1 MTGALKRVE
10 QEMAALDQAVA
21 DLAAE
26 MKSVYSSYL
35 AVLGQAVH
43 KQLILACYRLCTQG
57 YPEAFLHL
65 SFPQRQQ
72 FQQALR
78 TLAAQAAAHL
88 THLLT
93 SAHPETPAGTEF
105 VPDQD
110 PQTDR
115 PLPPDLAHP
124 PDQPPP
130 ERSWDDEEI
139 LSSLAAG
146 MKAALEQ
153 AQAENRL
160 PEGLDS
166 SDLSAMV
173 QAFFKQS
180 QATENSDS
188 SPVEQLV
195 RWQKRQE
202 AAIAEQLQRT
212 SYHANRLL
220 QRFNI
225 LHQHLPD
232 QIFSAIAR
240 ADAPEGSSQSPHI
253 LNLLVETK
261 ERERPSVVV
270 RDADADAESD
280 ITLDEMDAMDAMD
293 EMREMDEMDE
303 TDGEGDDESRYRQPA
318 LTHLIALNLRLAEI
332 EFIDPN
338 VMAGRNR
345 IRDLTARLKQ
355 LRRTYRKKQREWA
368 IIEAEAAWR
377 SSWVED

>member
-1 MTGALKRVE
+1 MAGALKRVE

-78 TLAAQAAAHL
+78 TLAAQAADRL

-93 SAHPETPAGTEF
+93 PAHPETLAGNELA
-105 VPDQD
+105 PDQD
-110 PQTDR
+110 HQADDR
-115 PLPPDLAHP
+115 PHP
-124 PDQPPP
+124 PDQPPLD
-130 ERSWDDEEI
+130 RSWDDEEI

-166 SDLSAMV
+166 GDLSAMV

-180 QATENSDS
+180 QATGNSDS

-232 QIFSAIAR
+232 QVFSAIAR

-270 RDADADAESD
+270 REVDAEAQSD
-280 ITLDEMDAMDAMD
+280 ITLDEMEAMD

>member
-1 MTGALKRVE
+1 MAGALKRVE
-10 QEMAALDQAVA
+10 QEMAALDQAVT

-26 MKSVYSSYL
+26 MKSVYGSYL
-35 AVLGQAVH
+35 ALLGQATH

-57 YPEAFLHL
+57 YPEAFLRL

-78 TLAAQAAAHL
+78 TLAAQAADRL
-88 THLLT
+88 THLLHPNPT
-93 SAHPETPAGTEF
+93 EAVPGHETPDQPDLPSDQAPPPDTTADRPTTAHPERDWNE
-105 VPDQD
+105 
-110 PQTDR
+110 
-115 PLPPDLAHP
+115 
-124 PDQPPP
+124 
-130 ERSWDDEEI
+130 EEI

-160 PEGLDS
+160 PEGMDS
-166 SDLSAMV
+166 GELSAMV

-180 QATENSDS
+180 QAAEASDH
-188 SPVEQLV
+188 SPAEQLA

-212 SYHANRLL
+212 SYQANRLL

-232 QIFSAIAR
+232 QVFSAIAR

-261 ERERPSVVV
+261 ERERSPTFATA
-270 RDADADAESD
+270 ADLENGKA
-280 ITLDEMDAMDAMD
+280 LDDDNTDDNTD
-293 EMREMDEMDE
+293 ED
-303 TDGEGDDESRYRQPA
+303 TDDDTDDEAGYRQPA

-338 VMAGRNR
+338 VMAGRHK
-345 IRDLTARLKQ
+345 IRELTARLKQ

-368 IIEAEAAWR
+368 IIEAESAWR

>member
-1 MTGALKRVE
+1 MAGALKRVE

-26 MKSVYSSYL
+26 MKSVYGSYL

-43 KQLILACYRLCTQG
+43 KQLILAYYRLCTQG
-57 YPEAFLHL
+57 YPEAFLQL
-65 SFPQRQQ
+65 SFSQRQQ

-78 TLAAQAAAHL
+78 TLAAQAADRL
-88 THLLT
+88 THLLNPG
-93 SAHPETPAGTEF
+93 HPETSTGTELT
-105 VPDQD
+105 PDQD
-110 PQTDR
+110 HQTDR
-115 PLPPDLAHP
+115 PRPPEPAHP
-124 PDQPPP
+124 PDQTNP
-130 ERSWDDEEI
+130 ERPWDEEEI

-166 SDLSAMV
+166 GELSAMV

-180 QATENSDS
+180 QATENNDS

-232 QIFSAIAR
+232 QVFSAIAR

-261 ERERPSVVV
+261 ERERPAIVV
-270 RDADADAESD
+270 READAEVEGD
-280 ITLDEMDAMDAMD
+280 INLDEM
-293 EMREMDEMDE
+293 EEIDEMDE
-303 TDGEGDDESRYRQPA
+303 TDEEGEEESKYRQPA